1 MNSEIITVG
10 TELLVGNVLNT
21 NAKYLSEELITLG
34 FNISKHTTV
43 DDNVYNLETA
53 FKDALS
59 KNDLIILT
67 GGLGPTTDD
76 LTKETVAKALC
87 KNLIEDTQAKEKI
100 NAYFQAKQIK
110 ITPNNYKQSLVI
122 EGSTIFYNDKGTAP
136 GMAVKYN
143 NKYII
148 LLPGPPTE
156 LIPMF
161 EKDVKKYLLQ
171 LTNKIIL
178 SKDIHLFGIEEAK
191 VDEVLCDIL
200 SSTNPY
206 IGIYSKTGEIKIRIT
221 AQASQN
227 NECENLIQNIL
238 DIIKTRL
245 GEFIYGIDINSMQN
259 ALVKAAIKS
268 NKKIAVAESC
278 TGGLIASEIV
288 SISGSS
294 NCFNCGVVCYSNEM
308 KEQILGVKKET
319 LSKFS
324 AVSAQVAKQMAQGV
338 RKIAKADIGIS
349 TTGIAGP
356 TGQSDNKPVGL
367 VYVGISTSKDTTV
380 YKLLLSN
387 GQPNERQKI
396 RKISALFAMNEARKA
411 ILNN

>member
-21 NAKYLSEELITLG
+21 NAKYLSEELTTLG

-43 DDNVYNLETA
+43 DDNTHNLKTA

-67 GGLGPTTDD
+67 GGLGPTKDD

-122 EGSTIFYNDKGTAP
+122 ENSIIFYNDKGTAP
-136 GMAVKYN
+136 GIAVKHD

-171 LTNKIIL
+171 LTNQIIL

-191 VDEVLCDIL
+191 VDHVLCDIL
-200 SSTNPY
+200 SSKNPY
-206 IGIYSKTGEIKIRIT
+206 IGIYSKIGEIKIRVT
-221 AQASQN
+221 VQAPQN
-227 NECENLIQNIL
+227 NECEKLINNTL
-238 DIIKTRL
+238 DIIKSRL
-245 GEFIYGIDINSMQN
+245 GEFIYGIDINNMQN

-278 TGGLIASEIV
+278 TGGLIASKIV

-294 NCFNCGVVCYSNEM
+294 NCFNCGVVCYSNEI

-319 LSKFS
+319 LSKFT

-349 TTGIAGP
+349 TTGVAGP
-356 TGQSDNKPVGL
+356 TSPSDNKPVGL
-367 VYVGISTSKDTTV
+367 VYVGISSSKDTAV

-387 GQPNERQKI
+387 GHPDERQKI
-396 RKISALFAMNEARKA
+396 REISALFAMNEARKA
-411 ILNN
+411 ILNS